1 MQTESRPGSESK
13 PDAPTGD
20 PLAEIDSL
28 MQKRV
33 DEERESTARGAQMLA
48 DRSEFSAL
56 FDEVCDEKV
65 RPAME
70 AVIDRLRRNGGGGT
84 IEELP
89 EDEIR
94 RRGHRLTLWMSLEGE
109 ISGSP
114 RQDRNPYLQLDADV
128 DKRTVSVSEGDM
140 WQGSGGNRSGRA
152 AEWSLAEI
160 TPQLVTTEAIA
171 ILRRSSRRDS
181 A

>member
-1 MQTESRPGSESK
+1 MQTESRPGLESK
-13 PDAPTGD
+13 ADQPTDD
-20 PLAEIDSL
+20 PLVEIDSL

-33 DEERESTARGAQMLA
+33 DEGRESTARGAQLLA
-48 DRSEFSAL
+48 DRSEFSSL
-56 FDEVCDEKV
+56 FNTVCDEKV
-65 RPAME
+65 RPSME
-70 AVIDRLRRNGGGGT
+70 AVVDRLRRNGGGGT

-89 EDEIR
+89 EDESR

-114 RQDRNPYLQLDADV
+114 RPDRHPYLQLDADV

-140 WQGSGGNRSGRA
+140 WQGSGGNRSGRT
-152 AEWSLAEI
+152 AEWPLSEI
-160 TPQLVTTEAIA
+160 TPQLVTAEAIA
-171 ILRRSSRRDS
+171 ILRRAARSGS

>member
-1 MQTESRPGSESK
+1 MQTESRPALQSET
-13 PDAPTGD
+13 DEPTGD

-33 DEERESTARGAQMLA
+33 DEERKSTARGAQLLA

-56 FDEVCDEKV
+56 FDTVCDEQV
-65 RPAME
+65 RPSME

-89 EDEIR
+89 EDEGR
-94 RRGHRLTLWMSLEGE
+94 HRGHRLTLWMSLEGE

-114 RQDRNPYLQLDADV
+114 RQDRHPYLQLDADV

-152 AEWSLAEI
+152 AEWHLSEI
-160 TPQLVTTEAIA
+160 TPQLVTAEAVA
-171 ILRRSSRRDS
+171 ILRRSARPGG